1 MVEEAAIGA
10 MVDVPCFSYHEK
22 VASMMDQTTDKESL
36 KSNQEN
42 GSLLRM
48 TVAWLDGSGFTLGG
62 IEDVS
67 LVVGS
72 LL

>member
-1 MVEEAAIGA
+1 MVEESAIGA
-10 MVDVPCFSYHEK
+10 MVDVPCFSCHEK

-48 TVAWLDGSGFTLGG
+48 IDSCMA
-62 IEDVS
+62 
-67 LVVGS
+67 
-72 LL
+72 